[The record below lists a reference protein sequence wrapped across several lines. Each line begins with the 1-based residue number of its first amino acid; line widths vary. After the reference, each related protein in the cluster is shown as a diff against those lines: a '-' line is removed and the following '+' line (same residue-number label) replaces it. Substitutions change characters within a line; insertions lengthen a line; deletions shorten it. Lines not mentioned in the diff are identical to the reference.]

1 MKRQDITREQV
12 VSNLIWFLGALV
24 LAFLVWVWANLQSNP
39 ILQEP
44 FGDPIPIEMTPDEG
58 MMITSVSAR
67 NATVVVRSQKSVM
80 DLLKVDEIN
89 VWADLSGLGPG
100 THTVELRPEIARQA
114 RIVDIS
120 PSQVRVT
127 LEERAQRQVPLHAV
141 ITHDPPL
148 GFTYSAPEFSG
159 VTLNQVLVSGP
170 ASKVDQVAAVNVEI
184 DLTQQRNPYE
194 GDLKAVAVTAEGT
207 VVSDVTLEPGTVHVA
222 VSISRR
228 DDVQEVRI
236 RPNLI
241 GEVPDGY
248 VLSAVTIDPQAALVS
263 GTPDALA
270 VLPDLLDT
278 NPIDLNNK
286 TASFEQTVSVPL
298 DDTSLVLLTAQ
309 TVTVSV
315 EINAQ
320 TTSRQFDGIAI
331 EVAGLGEGLAA
342 KLSPDAVTV
351 LITGPEPELVALRVA
366 DIHVTVDL
374 TGLAE
379 GNYQVTPQVAIAQVT
394 ASSVTILPAEVDIE
408 ITPAGGQP

>member
-1 MKRQDITREQV
+1 MKQQSITRDQLIH
-12 VSNLIWFLGALV
+12 NLIWFLGALV

-44 FGDPIPIEMTPDEG
+44 FQERITIDMTPDEG
-58 MMITSVSAR
+58 MMITTVSAR
-67 NATVVVRSQKSVM
+67 TAAVVIRAQKSVL
-80 DLLKVDEIN
+80 DLLTVDEID
-89 VWADLSGLGPG
+89 VWADLNGLGTG
-100 THTVELRPEIARQA
+100 THTVELHPNIARQA

-120 PSQVRVT
+120 PSQIRVT
-127 LEERAQRQVPLHAV
+127 IEERAQRQAPLRAV

-148 GFTYSAPEFSG
+148 GFTYSEPEFTG
-159 VTLNQVLVSGP
+159 VTLSQVLVSGP
-170 ASKVDQVAAVNVEI
+170 ASKVQQVAAVNVEI

-207 VVSDVTLEPGTVHVA
+207 VVSDVTLEPGTVHVT
-222 VSISRR
+222 VGISRR

-236 RPNLI
+236 RPNLT

-248 VLSAVTIDPQAALVS
+248 VLSAVSIDPQVALVS

-270 VLPDLLDT
+270 NLPDLLDT
-278 NPIDLNNK
+278 SPIDLANR

-298 DDTSLVLLTAQ
+298 NETALVLLSAQ

-320 TTSRQFDGIAI
+320 TTSRQFDGIPI
-331 EVAGLGEGLAA
+331 EVAGLGEGLTAQFA
-342 KLSPDAVTV
+342 PNEVTV
-351 LITGPEPELVALRVA
+351 LITGPEPELVALQAA

-379 GNYQVTPQVAIAQVT
+379 GNYQITPQVAVAQVN

-408 ITPAGGQP
+408 IKPLNGQ